1 VWKRAIAQTE
11 QQLSEMNRVVSEK
24 MSHQRRLIEQAR
36 NYVRVRDNQT
46 QRAASSDNSSISS
59 STTTTAITVTQV
71 ADDDGD
77 KQEQQDAL
85 SAELSAAVE
94 SLKAM
99 TSESVQV

>member
-1 VWKRAIAQTE
+1 
-11 QQLSEMNRVVSEK
+11 MNRLVSEK
-24 MSHQRRLIEQAR
+24 MSHQRRLVEQAR

-59 STTTTAITVTQV
+59 STTITITSQV
-71 ADDDGD
+71 ADDDGE

-85 SAELSAAVE
+85 SAQLSAAVE

>member
-1 VWKRAIAQTE
+1 
-11 QQLSEMNRVVSEK
+11 MNRLVSEK
-24 MSHQRRLIEQAR
+24 MSHQRRLIEQAQ

-59 STTTTAITVTQV
+59 STTITITSQV
-71 ADDDGD
+71 ADDDGE

-85 SAELSAAVE
+85 SAQLSAAVE